1 MKVQVGVLE
10 GHVTVF
16 DLENLHLSQVIG
28 LLVLLPVVFSLIL
41 SPRDLKLVA
50 SLHGPLKCLKSHLPL
65 LIIDLCIASGF
76 LVNVLS
82 VIILAALVVEEV
94 QPLQQFRGPKLAI
107 TPDHLAARYDTPATL
122 FLSLRKAAAFQNDL
136 LTVALLLTEVFHDL
150 CVLL

>member
-16 DLENLHLSQVIG
+16 DLEDLHLSQVIG
-28 LLVLLPVVFSLIL
+28 LLVLLPIVLSLFMR
-41 SPRDLKLVA
+41 PRDLKLVA
-50 SLHGPLKCLKSHLPL
+50 SLHSPLKYLKSHLPL
-65 LIIDLCIASGF
+65 LIRDLCIASGF

-82 VIILAALVVEEV
+82 VIVVAALVVEEV
-94 QPLQQFRGPKLAI
+94 QLLQQFRGPKLAV

-136 LTVALLLTEVFHDL
+136 LTVALLLIEVGHDL
-150 CVLL
+150 CVSL